1 MPLNYDIILG
11 DEFLLA
17 HKGVIDYGARTC
29 TIAGPYN
36 RRAVLKPR
44 TVTTQAN
51 TIGLSCITL
60 SRAKRDMRKGAKA
73 ALIHVSAANAT
84 PAAPKAAKEHEYSA
98 PIKALIKQYAQVF
111 DDLQG
116 LPPERNI
123 AHTIP
128 LEPGAKPPFRP
139 MYRMSP
145 AELSE
150 VEKQIKELL
159 ALGLIEPSSSP
170 YGAPVLFVT
179 KADGSLRMC
188 IDYRAL
194 NKVTIKNKYPLPR
207 IDQLIDRLHG
217 ATVFSS
223 LDLQSGYHQIRITP
237 EDVPKSAFRTPFGHY
252 QFKVLSFGLT
262 NAPAT
267 FQAVMNDIF
276 REHNKF
282 VVVYLDDILVFSK
295 DKTEHAK
302 HLEVVFKLL
311 LQNQL
316 YAKLKKPGRI
326 NVADPLSRYPP
337 NKTAAVLM
345 AVTRSKTGK
354 SPAPKPAEVVKQ
366 LEPKKRTRT
375 GRKPQEAPAVLEET
389 HPDPDELQ
397 DTIATIQSE
406 YRQDPWF
413 EDARNLIDLR
423 LCENSLLWYHGSR
436 VVVPNLEGV
445 KRALLYEL
453 HDTPMSGHG
462 GIAKTYKAVS
472 DRFWWP
478 GMHNYVADYVKRCH
492 VYQRNKSSTQKPAG
506 LMVPLQMPKAPWD
519 SVSMDFV
526 VKLPKTAAGHDSIL
540 VIVDRLTKMV
550 HLAPTVEKTGLLAIV
565 TNNYDHLRVTERIT
579 PDRVHDPAFQERV
592 AMCLVDEQLLGPVP
606 RNTPPGHVAQQ
617 HEDMAVDPDNTSCP
631 DPVQEVAPGV
641 GSADVAQQAGTSR
654 PRPPKPTF
662 EPLPPPS
669 SIMPEEYRVVPE
681 ERERYFT
688 KHSAPQLHAM
698 RKDYD
703 MSITRF
709 NADEAWNH
717 KAMGFGADYRQ
728 WQSLMCHY
736 ATKASDPPQ
745 SKEQSHKPHTVKT
758 GLPAKF
764 SGASGQFAEDAI
776 FLFLDYLTG
785 NNIPQPDWPSQ
796 KKKKKT
802 TPVFTGVH

>member
-1 MPLNYDIILG
+1 M
-11 DEFLLA
+11 
-17 HKGVIDYGARTC
+17 H
-29 TIAGPYN
+29 N
-36 RRAVLKPR
+36 RWPVQSTRCAK
-44 TVTTQAN
+44 TK
-51 TIGLSCITL
+51 SCITL
-60 SRAKRDMRKGAKA
+60 NKAKRDMRNGAKA

-84 PAAPKAAKEHEYSA
+84 PAAPEAAKEHECSA

-145 AELSE
+145 AELAE

-302 HLEVVFKLL
+302 HLEVVFRLL
-311 LQNQL
+311 LQRKKERL
-316 YAKLKKPGRI
+316 LPPKLQGAPGRI

-397 DTIATIQSE
+397 DTIATIQSG

-492 VYQRNKSSTQKPAG
+492 VCQRNRSSTQKPAG
-506 LMVPLQMPKAPWD
+506 LMVPLQMTKAPWD

-550 HLAPTVEKTGLLAIV
+550 HLAPTVEKVNGEDVARLFYDNVFKLHGMPLEIISDRDPRFRAEFAINNSYNSSIGTTPFRLNNV
-565 TNNYDHLRVTERIT
+565 KDPNVPVTLKLDATTNNAAQNFARVMKDNLEKAKLALDAARKRQKAYYDLMHR
-579 PDRVHDPAFQERV
+579 
-592 AMCLVDEQLLGPVP
+592 DENEIVKV
-606 RNTPPGHVAQQ
+606 N
-617 HEDMAVDPDNTSCP
+617 
-631 DPVQEVAPGV
+631 
-641 GSADVAQQAGTSR
+641 DVAFRIKLPETFKIHDVFHVSKLKPFLAG
-654 PRPPKPTF
+654 PGMMV
-662 EPLPPPS
+662 PPPP
-669 SIMPEEYRVVPE
+669 IEEGDGL
-681 ERERYFT
+681 YFT
-688 KHSAPQLHAM
+688 VNHLLQH
-698 RKDYD
+698 RK
-703 MSITRF
+703 
-709 NADEAWNH
+709 NKQGKDEYLVRW
-717 KAMGFGADYRQ
+717 
-728 WQSLMCHY
+728 
-736 ATKASDPPQ
+736 
-745 SKEQSHKPHTVKT
+745 
-758 GLPAKF
+758 
-764 SGASGQFAEDAI
+764 SGYGPEHD
-776 FLFLDYLTG
+776 
-785 NNIPQPDWPSQ
+785 
-796 KKKKKT
+796 
-802 TPVFTGVH
+802 